1 MGALKTFLAGL
12 GAFLTALAEWWQ
24 RRAQEERD
32 AADRSRRDDVLDDPA
47 GEWMRKF
54 KEQSKGT
61 PTGSGA
67 GEQHDQR

>member
-1 MGALKTFLAGL
+1 MGALKAFIAGL
-12 GAFLTALAEWWQ
+12 GAILTALAEWWQ
-24 RRAQEERD
+24 RRAQEER
-32 AADRSRRDDVLDDPA
+32 AASDSSRRDAVLGDPA

-67 GEQHDQR
+67 GEQHEER